1 MKFSFVWLTLW
12 LLGLPFGWLAAYSE
26 EQETNVPTGNPFQE
40 DKVDKAIEKAVSFL
54 AKKQQADGS
63 IHDRGNQTTMT
74 SLSLMAMAA
83 VGNQPV

>member
-1 MKFSFVWLTLW
+1 MKFASAWLTLF
-12 LLGLPFGWLAAYSE
+12 LLGLSFGWQAVYSQ

-40 DKVDKAIEKAVSFL
+40 DKVDKAIKKAVDFL
-54 AKKQQADGS
+54 AGKQQTDGS

-83 VGNQPV
+83 VGTNPI